1 MTQRETLLA
10 RTFVDVAD
18 TLVDDFDVVDFLTVL
33 TSRCVDLFG
42 LSEAGLLLAD
52 APNGLRVAASSSDA
66 MQVLELF
73 EIQQDDGPSLD
84 CFRTGAPVHC
94 PDLRHA
100 GGRWPRFT
108 AEALAS
114 GWVAVDALPMHL
126 RDEVIGSLNLLRAQT
141 GALPDSWRPSA
152 SSSIGPARSTACSP
166 SSCST
171 RSTAASP
178 SSRPKESS
186 PSTGAWTWRGRSP
199 RFVDTRGTATSGSS
213 TSPTPSSSGGSAR
226 ARSRSRHH
234 RRDGARRRT
243 SRSRGHHRVRGAPL
257 HRGGRYLLRPV
268 GAASQVPEMQVDQH
282 ADDRRPEAPE

>member
-141 GALPDSWRPSA
+141 GALPDSDLVAAQALADVATIGILQHRASEEHRLLAEQLQYALNSRVAVEQAKGVLAEHGGLDMEGAFSA
-152 SSSIGPARSTACSP
+152 LRRYARDGNQRLVDVAHAVVERRISP
-166 SSCST
+166 SEIT
-171 RSTAASP
+171 
-178 SSRPKESS
+178 
-186 PSTGAWTWRGRSP
+186 
-199 RFVDTRGTATSGSS
+199 
-213 TSPTPSSSGGSAR
+213 
-226 ARSRSRHH
+226 
-234 RRDGARRRT
+234 
-243 SRSRGHHRVRGAPL
+243 L
-257 HRGGRYLLRPV
+257 
-268 GAASQVPEMQVDQH
+268 
-282 ADDRRPEAPE
+282 